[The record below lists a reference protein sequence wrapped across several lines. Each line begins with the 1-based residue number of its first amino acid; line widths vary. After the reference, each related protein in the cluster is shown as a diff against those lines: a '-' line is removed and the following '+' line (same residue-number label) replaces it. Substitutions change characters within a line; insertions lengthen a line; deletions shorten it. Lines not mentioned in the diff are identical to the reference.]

1 MASYE
6 EEELHHDPSEET
18 LTIEARFQ
26 PLLTETMT
34 KSKDGFLGV
43 SEGKG
48 GTPDIKTAR
57 VHLLP
62 RTGLCPLPHP
72 CQCPSVPT
80 ASKKLSLLPS
90 SVWWE
95 SQRKLQEPLCT
106 QGSLGELPGRGDN

>member
-43 SEGKG
+43 SGGKG
-48 GTPDIKTAR
+48 RTPDLKTAR

-62 RTGLCPLPHP
+62 RTGQACALFLTLA
-72 CQCPSVPT
+72 T

-90 SVWWE
+90 WVWWE
-95 SQRKLQEPLCT
+95 SQRKLQEPLCAPLYT
-106 QGSLGELPGRGDN
+106 GTSGRASWQG

>member
-43 SEGKG
+43 SGGKG
-48 GTPDIKTAR
+48 GTPDVKTAR

-62 RTGLCPLPHP
+62 RTGLCPLPLPHP
-72 CQCPSVPT
+72 CQCPSGCPRHPR
-80 ASKKLSLLPS
+80 S
-90 SVWWE
+90 
-95 SQRKLQEPLCT
+95 
-106 QGSLGELPGRGDN
+106 